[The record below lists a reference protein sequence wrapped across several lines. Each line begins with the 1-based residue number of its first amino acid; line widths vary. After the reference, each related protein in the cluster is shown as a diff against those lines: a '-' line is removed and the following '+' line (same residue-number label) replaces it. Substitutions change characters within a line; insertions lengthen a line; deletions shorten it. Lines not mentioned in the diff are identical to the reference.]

1 MHHSLNLNPTSVT
14 RSVRRLDNINGKHKA
29 FTPVSSVYVPEHEKH
44 TDDPTITQLIALINK
59 LYALTDAEQLIYK
72 QHPHK
77 FINTPSIIGIR
88 YNKTTPYRIVR
99 FERYKDYTIFR
110 AQMNKLGF
118 KFCVFKSIKLLDG
131 IFIKDTPVASMTNW

>member
-1 MHHSLNLNPTSVT
+1 MPHSLNLNRTSVT

-29 FTPVSSVYVPEHEKH
+29 FAPVSSTYVPEHEQH
-44 TDDPTITQLIALINK
+44 ADDPTITQLIALINR
-59 LYALTDAEQLIYK
+59 LYALTEAEQLEYK

-88 YNKTTPYRIVR
+88 HNKNTPYRIVR

-118 KFCVFKSIKLLDG
+118 KLCVLKSLKLDG
-131 IFIKDTPVASMTNW
+131 IFIKDAPAASMTDW

>member
-1 MHHSLNLNPTSVT
+1 MHHSLNLNPTSVS

-29 FTPVSSVYVPEHEKH
+29 FNPVSSTYVPEHEQH
-44 TDDPTITQLIALINK
+44 ADDPTITQLIALINK
-59 LYALTDAEQLIYK
+59 LYALTEAEQLIYK

-88 YNKTTPYRIVR
+88 HNKNIPYRIVR

-131 IFIKDTPVASMTNW
+131 IFIKDTPIASMTNW